1 MNMAAKVAAG
11 SILALIGLMVV
22 KMILGLIGVVT
33 GLLFFV
39 LFRVLPI
46 VLLVWFG
53 IWLMRKIFGTN
64 SGTTTTT

>member
-11 SILALIGLMVV
+11 GVLALIGFMVLKFV
-22 KMILGLIGVVT
+22 LGVMAFVG
-33 GLLFFV
+33 GLLFLL

-53 IWLMRKIFGTN
+53 IWVMRKVFGRNGSTAT
-64 SGTTTTT
+64 S

>member
-11 SILALIGLMVV
+11 GVLALIGFMVLKFV
-22 KMILGLIGVVT
+22 LGVMAFVG
-33 GLLFFV
+33 GLLFLL

-53 IWLMRKIFGTN
+53 IWVMRKVFGRDGSTAT
-64 SGTTTTT
+64 S